1 MSDQRSSRL
10 EEEIFSMREAKDGKV
25 MIFWRGKLAKTL
37 KGKEAQKFL
46 ARVEGLDSYNGQLA
60 MAKIT
65 GQFKFGNEGL
75 AKDHQ
80 RNQ

>member
-1 MSDQRSSRL
+1 MSNQRSSRL

-25 MIFWRGKLAKTL
+25 MIFCQGKLAKTL

-46 ARVEGLDSYNGQLA
+46 NRVEGVDSYDAQLA
-60 MAKIT
+60 MARIT